1 MEKGR
6 DARMKN
12 KIGISVV
19 VIAAITV
26 LVVMNYLLGI
36 FRFPIDIREY
46 VANNSEKLTAF
57 AEELYQKQEED
68 IEIYYWVWE
77 VPIEAK
83 KEINP
88 FNKLAI
94 ISISV
99 AKSSGD
105 VRQDLVRF
113 MLKGQPEKQG
123 YWTRGIYYSPN
134 DVLLDIHRVA
144 QEGDYYEID
153 SSESHEK
160 SRYRSEK
167 ICDHWYYYEE
177 AVW

>member
-6 DARMKN
+6 AARMK
-12 KIGISVV
+12 KKVEIAVTV
-19 VIAAITV
+19 AVIV
-26 LVVMNYLLGI
+26 LSVMNYLLGI

-134 DVLLDIHRVA
+134 DVLLDIHGVA

>member
-1 MEKGR
+1 
-6 DARMKN
+6 MK
-12 KIGISVV
+12 KKVEIAVAV
-19 VIAAITV
+19 TVAVIV
-26 LVVMNYLLGI
+26 LSVMNYLLGI

-105 VRQDLVRF
+105 GRQDLVRF

>member
-6 DARMKN
+6 AARMK
-12 KIGISVV
+12 KKVEIAVAV
-19 VIAAITV
+19 TVAAIV
-26 LVVMNYLLGI
+26 LSVMNYLLGI
-36 FRFPIDIREY
+36 FRFPVDIREY

-57 AEELYQKQEED
+57 AEELYKNQDEF
-68 IEIYYWVWE
+68 IEVYDWVWE
-77 VPIEAK
+77 VPGEAK

-88 FNKLAI
+88 YNALAI
-94 ISISV
+94 QCISIFKYSE
-99 AKSSGD
+99 D
-105 VRQDLVRF
+105 NRQDIIEFV
-113 MLKGQPEKQG
+113 LKGKPEKQG

>member
-1 MEKGR
+1 
-6 DARMKN
+6 
-12 KIGISVV
+12 
-19 VIAAITV
+19 
-26 LVVMNYLLGI
+26 
-36 FRFPIDIREY
+36 
-46 VANNSEKLTAF
+46 
-57 AEELYQKQEED
+57 
-68 IEIYYWVWE
+68 
-77 VPIEAK
+77 
-83 KEINP
+83 
-88 FNKLAI
+88 
-94 ISISV
+94 
-99 AKSSGD
+99 
-105 VRQDLVRF
+105 